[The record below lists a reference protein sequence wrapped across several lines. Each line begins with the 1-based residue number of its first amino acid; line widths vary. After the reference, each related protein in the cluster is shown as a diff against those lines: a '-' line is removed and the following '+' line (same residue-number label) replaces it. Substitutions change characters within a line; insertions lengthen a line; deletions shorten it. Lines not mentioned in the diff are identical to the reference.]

1 MAKKGYNYFQSF
13 SKLTQIAKTSAQE
26 LNRMMKSFNC
36 NELKEHLDHMHALE
50 HEADEMRHDI
60 MAFLAREFLPPL
72 EREDI
77 VALSNALDDVIDDI
91 EDISIGLYVYNV
103 REIRAEAIA
112 YADVILQCCET
123 VEQLMEEFPNFK
135 KSKTLLQ
142 YMKNINS
149 LEGKG
154 DLLYSKTTRQIFT
167 SDLDAVEVIK
177 WRSIYDRMEKACDAC
192 ETVSHQVE
200 SVVLK
205 NS

>member
-1 MAKKGYNYFQSF
+1 MGKKEYNYFKSF
-13 SKLTQIAKTSAQE
+13 CNMTEIAKESAQE
-26 LNRMMKSFNC
+26 LNRMMNDFHTDH
-36 NELKEHLDHMHALE
+36 LQEHLDSMHVLE
-50 HEADEMRHDI
+50 HTADEARHEI
-60 MAFLAREFLPPL
+60 MAVLAKEFLPPL

-77 VALSNALDDVIDDI
+77 VALSNALDDVIDTI

-103 REIRAEAIA
+103 QEIREEALA

-123 VEQLMEEFPNFK
+123 VVQLMQEFQHFK

-142 YMKNINS
+142 YIKNVNS

-154 DLLYSKTTRQIFT
+154 DMLYSMTTRQIFT

-192 ETVSHQVE
+192 EEVSHLVE